1 MNVGIKWLKFWISI
15 AFVIAKPNPI
25 PKIEAAVN
33 CETAFPYMSAILL
46 FLANLRLIEALE
58 AEESMKHIFF
68 PILAVAAM
76 SKKYYGNAKVV
87 ISIQKARFKTA
98 TDISLH
104 FLISASKFLP
114 NLPANKIAPSCPKP
128 SLRTHVYAA
137 AATFAYAIVL

>member
-1 MNVGIKWLKFWISI
+1 
-15 AFVIAKPNPI
+15 
-25 PKIEAAVN
+25 
-33 CETAFPYMSAILL
+33 MSAILL